1 MELISIVLENFRG
14 YHLKHTILIDECLTG
29 IIGKN
34 DAGKSTIFEA
44 LDIFLKIQV
53 LRKMIGASLLQKNKI
68 LLSHVYLR
76 TSLKV

>member
-44 LDIFLKIQV
+44 LDIFF
-53 LRKMIGASLLQKNKI
+53 
-68 LLSHVYLR
+68 
-76 TSLKV
+76 